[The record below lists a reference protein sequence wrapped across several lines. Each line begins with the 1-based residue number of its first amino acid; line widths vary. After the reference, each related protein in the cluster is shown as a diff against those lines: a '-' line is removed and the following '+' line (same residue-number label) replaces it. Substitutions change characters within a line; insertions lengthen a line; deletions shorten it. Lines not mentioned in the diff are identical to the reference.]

1 MSYRLGTHVL
11 TVNATV
17 MDKVDTGLPANL
29 CGIWTINSRCADS
42 AKQGRRLENLSWR
55 LWRRETF
62 VVVDKEDKTAPTTQ
76 TLTQNIPSVS
86 PSPAKSIAASEI
98 ATPRTISGAA
108 QSSDAIP
115 EPKSSPAAKVMHS
128 KKPARFALG
137 GSCSSSEQDQRPSN
151 SKPSIPIIKNPMLQ
165 IGGSSEEDGS
175 LKSAIASSRPGSLL
189 SARKKQVS
197 LSNNVMTRK
206 IDDEASVDSDTDDY
220 IDKSAI
226 DDEDDSSDWEDAM
239 EESGKS
245 SMDDKFFQRVDSKPN
260 LTS

>member
-1 MSYRLGTHVL
+1 
-11 TVNATV
+11 
-17 MDKVDTGLPANL
+17 
-29 CGIWTINSRCADS
+29 
-42 AKQGRRLENLSWR
+42 
-55 LWRRETF
+55 
-62 VVVDKEDKTAPTTQ
+62 
-76 TLTQNIPSVS
+76 
-86 PSPAKSIAASEI
+86 
-98 ATPRTISGAA
+98 
-108 QSSDAIP
+108 
-115 EPKSSPAAKVMHS
+115 MHS

-137 GSCSSSEQDQRPSN
+137 GSCSSSEQDQSPSN

-197 LSNNVMTRK
+197 LSNNVMTRT

-226 DDEDDSSDWEDAM
+226 DDDDDSSDWEDAM